1 MRTAVTSWALGAA
14 LAIPLSTGA
23 VAQTRPITPSPE
35 DAVRV
40 EAYDLAYNLDYEPA
54 IALLQDATRRWPE
67 SAKLHRSLATLA
79 WLEILFARGSVTLD
93 DYLGPMSKQHVAF
106 KPPPPA
112 LASRFLAD
120 VARATNL
127 AEERLASH
135 PGDLDA
141 LYELGAAVGLRG
153 SYIATVEGR
162 MLAAVKTTLRAYR
175 AHEQVLAADPR
186 RVEAGLLVGTY
197 QYIVANLTW
206 PLRWMARVVGFRAS
220 RERGLALLERA
231 AGPASDA
238 RVEAWFGLLIIYA
251 RERRFAEADGVV
263 RELMRRFPRNRLLW
277 LNAATLALSDGR
289 PVDAQRD
296 VDEGFAKLTADPRPR
311 VAGEEALWHY
321 KRGAIRVALRRTAE
335 AETDLRTTLRLQGRD
350 WVRGRAHTELARLAV
365 LRGDRATWR
374 EELRLAARLCEG
386 DNDPAGAA
394 DAMALLSTIRD

>member
-1 MRTAVTSWALGAA
+1 MRTALTSSVMGAA
-14 LAIPLSTGA
+14 LAIALSTA
-23 VAQTRPITPSPE
+23 AAAQTRPLTPSPE
-35 DAVRV
+35 DAVRL
-40 EAYDLAYNLDYEPA
+40 EAYDLAYNLDYDRA
-54 IALLQDATRRWPE
+54 VALLREAASRSPGSAT
-67 SAKLHRSLATLA
+67 LHRSLATMT
-79 WLEILFARGSVTLD
+79 WLQILFARGSVTLD

-120 VARATNL
+120 VDRATNL
-127 AEERLASH
+127 AERRLASS

-162 MLAAVKTTLRAYR
+162 MLAAVRTTLRAYR

-220 RERGLALLERA
+220 RERGLALLEQA
-231 AGPASDA
+231 AGPTSDA
-238 RVEAWFGLLIIYA
+238 QVEAWFGLLIIYT
-251 RERRFAEADGVV
+251 RERRFDEADRVV

-277 LNAATLALSDGR
+277 LNAATLALAGGR
-289 PVDAQRD
+289 PADAQRD

-311 VAGEEALWHY
+311 VEGEEALWHY
-321 KRGAIRVALRRTAE
+321 KRGAVRVAVRRTAE
-335 AETDLRTTLRLQGRD
+335 AESDLRAALRLKGRS
-350 WVRGRAHTELARLAV
+350 WVHGRAHTELARLAI
-365 LRGDRATWR
+365 LRGEPATAR
-374 EELRLAARLCEG
+374 GELRLAVQLCNS
-386 DNDPAGAA
+386 DNDPVGAA
-394 DAMALLSTIRD
+394 EAMSLSKTVRD